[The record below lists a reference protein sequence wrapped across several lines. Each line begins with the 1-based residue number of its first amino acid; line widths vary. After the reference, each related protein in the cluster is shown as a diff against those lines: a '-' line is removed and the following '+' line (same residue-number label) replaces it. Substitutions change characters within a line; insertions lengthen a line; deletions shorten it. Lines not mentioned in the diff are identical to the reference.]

1 MSVNSYNPPG
11 VWKPFG
17 AFSMAVVQ
25 GSGQVLHLK
34 GQVSLDRDGEVIGEG
49 KIELQVETTLKN
61 IQLVLGS
68 FGGRMEDIYSLTH
81 HVTDIDAFMTTG
93 HIRNKYFRDPFPI
106 TTTVEVCRLY
116 HPALMVEITASAEI
130 PLDRFIEPVENE
142 STND

>member
-1 MSVNSYNPPG
+1 MPVNSFNPPN

-34 GQVSLDRDGEVIGEG
+34 GQVSLNSEGAVIGESD
-49 KIELQVETTLKN
+49 IELQVETTLKN
-61 IQLVLGS
+61 IQTVLAN

-81 HVTDIDAFMTTG
+81 HVTDIEAFMTAG
-93 HIRNKYFRDPFPI
+93 HVRNKFFSEPFPI
-106 TTTVEVCRLY
+106 TTTVEVSRLY

-130 PLDRFIEPVENE
+130 PPDRYTEPVGNE
-142 STND
+142 